1 MTTRISQYLRRY
13 AAAQRISMEEADPTV
28 QGPDAALSAD
38 ELAKVADKAAAEV
51 DAAAGTETP
60 AETDT
65 PDDTLP
71 EAPSE
76 PAGDVSDTSSDATT
90 TDLPDAPAAPE
101 EGSEDTTTDVVTDT
115 PAETDTDTTAEDSSA
130 EPTPPEDVP
139 VSEIETPAEDGLDA
153 LAAEGPEGSEAV
165 EKATD
170 AVDTV
175 TDPPAPDTDVSE
187 TPTEPSPEVSD
198 PTPEA
203 PEPAIEPE
211 TPSEPVPAQ
220 APSAKTDTNE
230 AVQEVV
236 ELTEALAQAQTAE
249 EVVKEANEIGEGLGE
264 VRETAEVINE
274 NGGVSV
280 ESLALLHL
288 AIQPYA
294 RRLGHLKTDVGVSF
308 EAFADPEAPK
318 RLQVSLEELDAFIEV
333 IDTAKPQL
341 ERQRIESL
349 DRVVCALQEALPS
362 AVDRLKAVLSQAR
375 NTTVDNDGAAV
386 AIGDGVGQALSTFGA
401 MPEDLEQFLYDYAQF
416 GKALQGPY
424 QDAALRAARTSS
436 LLNNA
441 IDFTSA
447 LAFWEKLGKVVDS
460 VVDPRSTL
468 TVTQLETPLPGGSS
482 LFSQS
487 QPETTT
493 NNKVVEKLLNYNLS
507 YQPLEATVVTKEP
520 GQAEATY
527 PALSSSKLVLVGDAL
542 LEALCCKRIDQVLDD
557 SQKLWPEAQDA
568 VRHLKENLS
577 QAPENIE
584 LDSGADFS
592 QITKFVETNY
602 SLATWPL
609 VNYLANLVLT
619 TNAFVVFAERSLAAK
634 AAVAAPVVPETAAE
648 AEITNADPTTTTDP
662 VAE

>member
-28 QGPDAALSAD
+28 QGSDAALSAD

-51 DAAAGTETP
+51 DAVAAGAETP
-60 AETDT
+60 AVTDVT
-65 PDDTLP
+65 DSTLP

-76 PAGDVSDTSSDATT
+76 PTNDVTDTTGDDTTSE
-90 TDLPDAPAAPE
+90 LPDAPVAPE
-101 EGSEDTTTDVVTDT
+101 ESSEDPSADNS
-115 PAETDTDTTAEDSSA
+115 TDTTSDPAPDAGDNAIAEGTDT

-139 VSEIETPAEDGLDA
+139 VSEIETPAEDDLNA
-153 LAAEGPEGSEAV
+153 LATEGPEGSEAV
-165 EKATD
+165 TEATEAAD
-170 AVDTV
+170 IV
-175 TDPPAPDTDVSE
+175 TDPPAPSTDVSE
-187 TPTEPSPEVSD
+187 TPTD

-401 MPEDLEQFLYDYAQF
+401 MPEDLEQFLYDYAQL
-416 GKALQGPY
+416 GKVLEGPY

-441 IDFTSA
+441 IDYTSA
-447 LAFWEKLGKVVDS
+447 LAFWEKLGKVVDT

-468 TVTQLETPLPGGSS
+468 TVAQLETPLPGGSS
-482 LFSQS
+482 LFSQG

-527 PALSSSKLVLVGDAL
+527 PALSASKLVLVGDAL
-542 LEALCCKRIDQVLDD
+542 LEALCCKRIDQVLED
-557 SQKLWPEAQDA
+557 SQKLWPEAQDV

-577 QAPENIE
+577 QAPECVE
-584 LDSGADFS
+584 LESGADFT
-592 QITKFVETNY
+592 QITKFVEINY
-602 SLATWPL
+602 ALATWPL

-634 AAVAAPVVPETAAE
+634 TAVTAPVVPETVAE
-648 AEITNADPTTTTDP
+648 AKISGPQEEEPSVSTVD
-662 VAE
+662 